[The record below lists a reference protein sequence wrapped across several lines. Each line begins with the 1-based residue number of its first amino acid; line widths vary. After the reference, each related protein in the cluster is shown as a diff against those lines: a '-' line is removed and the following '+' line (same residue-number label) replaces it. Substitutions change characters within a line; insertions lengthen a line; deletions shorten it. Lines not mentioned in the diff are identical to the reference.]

1 MKQAVMLVGKKV
13 SIKDVA
19 SLAGVSVSTV
29 SRVLNNG
36 TYVTEE
42 KRRRIMDAVAQ
53 LDFRPNYF
61 AKSLKAGVS
70 KIIALIV
77 PNINNPV
84 YALIAQGAESVTRSQ
99 GYNLILCNTDEDPS
113 LELEHIVQLKSRNV
127 DGIIFAT
134 ARSDTHYIDEL
145 NIPMVA
151 VMRSTMG
158 INAVTVDNFKI
169 GYSATE
175 YLIKRGHR
183 KIFIFN
189 GDSHISSFRVR
200 TDGYRQAMEDNGI
213 PAQKAYEF
221 SAPSEDADT
230 LFRLSVEM
238 IENCGVPDAIFCV
251 NWFRTIGVYGAAKKL
266 GIRIPE
272 DMSVMGVDDLI
283 FNEFL
288 HPPLTTV
295 SQPFYEM
302 GTKAAEILL
311 SQISEQGRQSG
322 PQSFMQIIM
331 PTSIIERDSV
341 ADKTVAAKV

>member
-1 MKQAVMLVGKKV
+1 MGKKV

-134 ARSDTHYIDEL
+134 ARS
-145 NIPMVA
+145 
-151 VMRSTMG
+151 RS
-158 INAVTVDNFKI
+158 
-169 GYSATE
+169 E
-175 YLIKRGHR
+175 ER
-183 KIFIFN
+183 
-189 GDSHISSFRVR
+189 RV
-200 TDGYRQAMEDNGI
+200 GKE
-213 PAQKAYEF
+213 
-221 SAPSEDADT
+221 
-230 LFRLSVEM
+230 
-238 IENCGVPDAIFCV
+238 C
-251 NWFRTIGVYGAAKKL
+251 AA
-266 GIRIPE
+266 
-272 DMSVMGVDDLI
+272 
-283 FNEFL
+283 
-288 HPPLTTV
+288 
-295 SQPFYEM
+295 
-302 GTKAAEILL
+302 
-311 SQISEQGRQSG
+311 
-322 PQSFMQIIM
+322 
-331 PTSIIERDSV
+331 
-341 ADKTVAAKV
+341 